1 MRSFIYDQY
10 GYILEQESNEFV
22 YQGFDFQLNA
32 HDQTEE
38 QVADLETSLAE
49 LIKKLPFPVNCHLVL
64 SRNHTFVT
72 ENEFG
77 PVALVAAKKQEYT
90 PEAVFKMM
98 ELGTGVKPDKPYTIT
113 NLIDLWEEK
122 LTLIEGKYME
132 ASNID
137 DYAYPMLNT
146 ETIYAIGLAN
156 NAIQYLVDIKHD
168 FGEEIKR
175 LTLQHKRLSDLRCIT
190 LFNPFNLITDTPSRD
205 IASLYRDG
213 EIDIA
218 QVKQAI
224 GRFSLEPMEIALIIA
239 RLLFPIKTFDLLEDQ
254 YHIKK
259 DIKKDL
265 VREFK
270 SSEQD
275 LIRIKDLFQELVRE
289 YSLRPI
295 DWLVNY

>member
-10 GYILEQESNEFV
+10 GYILEQESNEFS
-22 YQGFDFQLNA
+22 YEGFDFSLNA

-38 QVADLETSLAE
+38 QLADLETSLVE
-49 LIKKLPFPVNCHLVL
+49 LTKSLPYPVNCHLVL
-64 SRNHTFVT
+64 SRNHTFLT

-90 PEAVFKMM
+90 PEAVFKLS
-98 ELGTGVKPDKPYTIT
+98 EIGNGLKPDKPYTVT

-132 ASNID
+132 ASSID

-168 FGEEIKR
+168 FGDDIKR
-175 LTLQHKRLSDLRCIT
+175 LTLQHRRIYDLRTIT
-190 LFNPFNLITDTPSRD
+190 LFNPFNLIMDTPSRD
-205 IASLYRDG
+205 IASLYRNG
-213 EIDIA
+213 EMDIDL
-218 QVKQAI
+218 VKKTI
-224 GRFSLEPMEIALIIA
+224 RRFSLEPMEIALIIA
-239 RLLFPIKTFDLLEDQ
+239 RLLFPTKTFDLLEDQ
-254 YHIKK
+254 YNIKR

-265 VREFK
+265 VKEFK
-270 SSEQD
+270 SSEKD
-275 LIRIKDLFQELVRE
+275 LIRIKELFQELVKE

-295 DWLVNY
+295 EWLVNY